1 MFVSL
6 TIILSLTPLSN
17 VCIPPLQYLLSSQLH
32 LTCYKFIIMAWHWLQ
47 LLMVPSRS
55 CIHWSLLINYYCM
68 CVSHPSLLNPAF
80 LGQSILIS
88 PTHPLLH
95 VHPTPLVQ
103 SLYLISPYSSPAT
116 SCTPW
121 SVHINIYH
129 SSCTKFYTPW
139 SVLTTISHPCSA
151 KSHTPCLVHFT
162 ISHPSPATCMSCI
175 PRAVHFTI
183 FHPSPAMSCTL
194 GQPLLLYPTPPLLFI
209 YF

>member
-32 LTCYKFIIMAWHWLQ
+32 LTCYKFIIISWHWLQ

-95 VHPTPLVQ
+95 VHPTPLGQ
-103 SLYLISPYSSPAT
+103 SIYLISPYSSPAT
-116 SCTPW
+116 SCIPWSVLITISHPFPTTSYTPW
-121 SVHINIYH
+121 SVHIAVSRH
-129 SSCTKFYTPW
+129 SPTKSHTPW
-139 SVLTTISHPCSA
+139 SV
-151 KSHTPCLVHFT
+151 
-162 ISHPSPATCMSCI
+162 
-175 PRAVHFTI
+175 
-183 FHPSPAMSCTL
+183 
-194 GQPLLLYPTPPLLFI
+194 PPLLCPAPLVSP
-209 YF
+209 YYYMYLPPLPR

>member
-32 LTCYKFIIMAWHWLQ
+32 LTCYKFIIIAWHWLQ

-80 LGQSILIS
+80 LGQSLLIS

-95 VHPTPLVQ
+95 VHPTPLGQ
-103 SLYLISPYSSPAT
+103 SIYLISPYSSPAT
-116 SCTPW
+116 SW
-121 SVHINIYH
+121 
-129 SSCTKFYTPW
+129 
-139 SVLTTISHPCSA
+139 HP
-151 KSHTPCLVHFT
+151 LV
-162 ISHPSPATCMSCI
+162 SPYQYI
-175 PRAVHFTI
+175 
-183 FHPSPAMSCTL
+183 
-194 GQPLLLYPTPPLLFI
+194 PLLLYQVLHPLVSPYYNLLHPALVSRI
-209 YF
+209 PLA